1 MKPYNNNKRVCME
14 IKTSLTVPKDCYI
27 LCNIFRCT
35 IEDILL
41 FYIDHVSFDRFLKD
55 EADKD
60 VEYATYFFIKYT
72 AENDTSHATA

>member
-1 MKPYNNNKRVCME
+1 MKPCNNTREQIC
-14 IKTSLTVPKDCYI
+14 LTVPKNCYI

-41 FYIDHVSFDRFLKD
+41 FYMDHVSFDRFLKD

-60 VEYATYFFIKYT
+60 VGYTTYFFIKYT
-72 AENDTSHATA
+72 AEIELG

>member
-1 MKPYNNNKRVCME
+1 ME

-41 FYIDHVSFDRFLKD
+41 FYIAHVSFDRSLED

-60 VEYATYFFIKYT
+60 VEDATYFFIKYT
-72 AENDTSHATA
+72 AEIELD

>member
-1 MKPYNNNKRVCME
+1 ME
-14 IKTSLTVPKDCYI
+14 IKTRLAIPKDCYI
-27 LCNIFRCT
+27 LCNIFRCA

-60 VEYATYFFIKYT
+60 VEDATYFFIEYT
-72 AENDTSHATA
+72 ADIELEQNDAKR